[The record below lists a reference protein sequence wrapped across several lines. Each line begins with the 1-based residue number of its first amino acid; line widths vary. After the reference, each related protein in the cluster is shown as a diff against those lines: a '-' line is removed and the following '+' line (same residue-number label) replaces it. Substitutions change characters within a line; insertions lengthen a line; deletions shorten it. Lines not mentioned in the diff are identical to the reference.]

1 MRNYFFASR
10 SKVAF
15 TNDKKQDII
24 LSTGSYQCL
33 QSTTSYKI
41 NLKVSLK
48 TKQVERKL
56 CLPLLTMTEPID
68 GDFDCVLITGLEE
81 EEVECLRKWTVES
94 QPGSMAS
101 GRSESSTPSKKP
113 NPKHHQDSSD
123 DDVDDDLD
131 EDKNSKTSL
140 PKPTG
145 ESPSVKTSIR
155 VGEMYQAKIP
165 TLINNKHHHVQL
177 DTHEAV
183 SIWKPTQRI
192 TESEIEAFIF
202 MAKSDFGYSEEQ
214 SLGVLYINDF
224 NLEKTKQILPTRIPS
239 KPEELSDEDKMIFAS
254 AFLKF
259 GDDLGRISKLL
270 NHNPVPMKTLV
281 YHYYQ
286 WQPECLMK
294 SYIDFSDR
302 DLIPKDATK
311 LLQDYLASNPNSSK
325 EERSGYVEK
334 IFGSHCAD
342 CRIRESE
349 GKKFIQMC
357 KICRHYWLKTG
368 ARLVFKHPVKTLKT
382 DTTSA
387 LEGRRPVQTV
397 LHGVK
402 PIDVNVVDLNIVAK
416 SQPEHLNASME
427 GLGKQII
434 MMKIRNQKA
443 KQKLEM
449 DRRNLPEV
457 GAMSYYRIGM

>member
-1 MRNYFFASR
+1 MS
-10 SKVAF
+10 
-15 TNDKKQDII
+15 DQDIK

-33 QSTTSYKI
+33 QATKSYKI
-41 NLKVSLK
+41 NLKVCLK

-56 CLPLLTMTEPID
+56 CLPLSTMTEPID
-68 GDFDCVLITGLEE
+68 EHFDCVLITGLEE

-94 QPGSMAS
+94 QPGSMAR
-101 GRSESSTPSKKP
+101 GRSKSPTPSQKP
-113 NPKHHQDSSD
+113 SPKHHQDSSD
-123 DDVDDDLD
+123 DDVD
-131 EDKNSKTSL
+131 EDKNNETL
-140 PKPTG
+140 VPKPTG
-145 ESPSVKTSIR
+145 EAPSVKTSVR

-165 TLINNKHHHVQL
+165 TLIKNKHHHVHL
-177 DTHEAV
+177 DTHEEV

-214 SLGVLYINDF
+214 ALGVLYMNGFDVD
-224 NLEKTKQILPTRIPS
+224 KTSQILSTLIPS

-254 AFLKF
+254 GCLKF

-270 NHNPVPMKTLV
+270 NHNPMPMKTLV

-286 WQPECLMK
+286 WQQECLMK

-311 LLQDYLASNPNSSK
+311 LLQDYLTSNPNSSK
-325 EERSGYVEK
+325 EERSRFVEN
-334 IFGSHCAD
+334 IFGSRCAD

-349 GKKFIQMC
+349 GKKIIQMC
-357 KICRHYWLKTG
+357 KICGDYWVQTG
-368 ARLVFKHPVKTLKT
+368 TKLVFKHPVKTLKA

-387 LEGRRPVQTV
+387 LEGRRPVQAV
-397 LHGVK
+397 LGGVK
-402 PIDVNVVDLNIVAK
+402 PIDVNVVYLNVVAK

-434 MMKIRNQKA
+434 MLKIRNQKA

-449 DRRNLPEV
+449 DRRNLPEE